1 MVVKVK
7 EVGKGENC
15 CEGERERGGRKLLS
29 MWRRNGRKI
38 MVVKGRENFFVLVEA
53 EVGGSLALTTPINA

>member
-1 MVVKVK
+1 MVVKV
-7 EVGKGENC
+7 EEEGKGENG

-38 MVVKGRENFFVLVEA
+38 MVVKGREKIVVLVEA
-53 EVGGSLALTTPINA
+53 EVGGSLSLTIPINA